1 MPSEPTSSM
10 PTFLPDPAW
19 VDHPDSCLVCGYSLE
34 GAPELRCPECG
45 SPFEKKQLVLHG
57 VMRTRS
63 HATPLRRWLW
73 FFCVAVGIAVAYLW
87 PLIFMSGFGR
97 WAVFPLLGWIALFA
111 WLLISSPRE
120 RSGKERFIITKAGI
134 ARVQATPQKPGTSP
148 DSIFIRWGSANA
160 AHLQRVSKVWHRLR
174 IGRLED
180 NRLLDHILDA
190 GIRCPEDQA
199 EMVRAA
205 IQACLDAKGDANE
218 PTPTL
223 PTRDS
228 RFDIRHS

>member
-1 MPSEPTSSM
+1 M

-63 HATPLRRWLW
+63 HSSPLRKWLW
-73 FFCVAVGIAVAYLW
+73 FFCVAFGIAVAYLW
-87 PLIFMSGFGR
+87 PLIFMYAR
-97 WAVFPLLGWIALFA
+97 WALFPFLGWLALFA

-134 ARVQATPQKPGTSP
+134 ARVQAAPQRAGTSP
-148 DSIFIRWGSANA
+148 DSIFIRWDNADA
-160 AHLQRVSKVWHRLR
+160 AHLQRVSKVWRRLR
-174 IGRLED
+174 IGRLD
-180 NRLLDHILDA
+180 GNRLVDHILDA
-190 GIRCPEDQA
+190 GVRCPEDQA
-199 EMVRAA
+199 EMVRAT
-205 IQACLDAKGDANE
+205 IQEYLNGKE
-218 PTPTL
+218 PALGATTAPFNNATQSG
-223 PTRDS
+223 PARDP
-228 RFDIRHS
+228 